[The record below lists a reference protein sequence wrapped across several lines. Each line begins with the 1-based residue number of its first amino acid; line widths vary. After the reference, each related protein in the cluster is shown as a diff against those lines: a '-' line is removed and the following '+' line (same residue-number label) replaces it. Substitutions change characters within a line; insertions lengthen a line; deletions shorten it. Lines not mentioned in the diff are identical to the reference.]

1 MFIDLYLII
10 CIRLVL
16 NGIVTQCCPIYKLD
30 PDPMPA
36 EVHLLKQSNSSY
48 IYIFQKKKKNQPPRV
63 KTKDDRTFY
72 WAFQVAVIRIGLK
85 IVRV

>member
-48 IYIFQKKKKNQPPRV
+48 IYIFQKKKKINRLVLKQ
-63 KTKDDRTFY
+63 RTTGHFTGPFKSPSY
-72 WAFQVAVIRIGLK
+72 ELG
-85 IVRV
+85 